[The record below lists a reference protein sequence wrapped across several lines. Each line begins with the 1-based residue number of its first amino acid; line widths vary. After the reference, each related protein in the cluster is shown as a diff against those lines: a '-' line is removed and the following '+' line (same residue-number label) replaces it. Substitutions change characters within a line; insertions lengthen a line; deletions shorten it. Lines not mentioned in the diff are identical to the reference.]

1 MTQMRLL
8 QTEVK
13 GDFNKTETW
22 LRKLLKLDVQNVLDK
37 YGKVGVEALSRA
49 TPRRTGRTAE
59 SWSYSTEVTR
69 GANGKVASASITWF
83 NSNTTASNSTK
94 NIPIVILIEYGHG
107 TRRGKYVS
115 PHPFVSDALK
125 PVFDD
130 IYMALWKE
138 VKNA

>member
-1 MTQMRLL
+1 MAQMRLL
-8 QTEVK
+8 EAQVK
-13 GDFNKTETW
+13 GDFSKTDTW

-59 SWSYSTEVTR
+59 SWSYTTEVTR
-69 GANGKVASASITWF
+69 GANGKVLSASITWK

-107 TRRGKYVS
+107 TRNGGYVS
-115 PHPFVSDALK
+115 PNPFVGDALK

-130 IYMALWKE
+130 ICKALWRE
-138 VKNA
+138 VKET

>member
-1 MTQMRLL
+1 MAQMRLL

-13 GDFNKTETW
+13 GNFNKTETW

-107 TRRGKYVS
+107 TRRGKYVP
-115 PHPFVSDALK
+115 PHPFVSDSLK

>member
-1 MTQMRLL
+1 MAQMRLL

-13 GDFNKTETW
+13 GNFNKTETW

-94 NIPIVILIEYGHG
+94 NIPIVILHGVSFLVVLLSAFSVELIEIAIVLCHIC
-107 TRRGKYVS
+107 S
-115 PHPFVSDALK
+115 PFR
-125 PVFDD
+125 
-130 IYMALWKE
+130 I
-138 VKNA
+138 